1 MKNKEVTT
9 LVIGALCFQ
18 LLYSAHGQGTFQNLS
33 FESPTLIPVPGD
45 PYGRVQFTPA
55 LPGWTGYIGSTA
67 ETLALY
73 NNMFLDSTGL
83 GLQGP
88 NSGLNIEGNYT
99 AMIQSGYALSGPPT
113 QVNASLSQS
122 GVLSSDARSLQFR
135 AAGFGPFEVALNGQ
149 SLSLIPLSSTPGY
162 TLYGA
167 DVAAFAG
174 LAAEL
179 RFTALPRPSP
189 PIISTFFL
197 DGIVFSNQPI
207 PEPSVFGLFALGVSL
222 LCWRFVRARR

>member
-1 MKNKEVTT
+1 MKITRKLISVLACVP
-9 LVIGALCFQ
+9 LVVCVVQ
-18 LLYSAHGQGTFQNLS
+18 GQGTFQNLN
-33 FESPTLIPVPGD
+33 FELPTLIPVPGD

-55 LPGWTGYIGSTA
+55 FPGWTGYIGPIA

-88 NSGLNIEGNYT
+88 NSGFNIEGNYT

-122 GVLSSDARSLQFR
+122 GVLPIDARSLQFR
-135 AAGFGPFEVALNGQ
+135 ATGLGPFDVALNGQ
-149 SLSLIPLSSTPGY
+149 SLSLIPLSSMSGY

-167 DVAAFAG
+167 DVSAFAG
-174 LAAEL
+174 LATEF

-197 DGIVFSNQPI
+197 DAIVFSNQPI
-207 PEPSVFGLFALGVSL
+207 PEPGSIGLLALGAL
-222 LCWRFVRARR
+222 LLGWRLRSRLS